1 MRRSEHFRA
10 TAILLL
16 LPLGAVPQTAPQPNG
31 IVREGDRF
39 VRDFYGV
46 APAGQRLRINAHGPV
61 TVQGTAD
68 NNISYSVRL
77 SVRARTEAEARSVM
91 QRYNVRVNPQGEWV
105 VLTAP
110 GGPVISTVTVK
121 APRRQHV
128 VVSTSDGA
136 VDAKDFE
143 GSLDVDTGAGELM
156 VDRVGGDCKLV
167 TGGGDIRVGT
177 VGSAL
182 RCSTGAGKIQVGT
195 VRGAVIMETVGGDIS
210 AADIGGT
217 VRAETGGGGIHI
229 MKAGGAVNAG
239 TGGGQIV
246 VDSASGIV
254 TARNMAGP
262 VKVGAAWGVQ
272 CESGSG
278 GINVSNI
285 AGGMHVAT
293 SLGNIMASL
302 LAGKLADSFLATGNG
317 DITVYIPSNVGVNVR
332 AQNDLADSTRR
343 IAVDFPGIR
352 VRRQGRLIVAEGPVN
367 GGGPLLQISATVGTI
382 FIRKQP

>member
-1 MRRSEHFRA
+1 MLRPADFK
-10 TAILLL
+10 TLAILLL
-16 LPLGAVPQTAPQPNG
+16 LPLVAVPQQTG
-31 IVREGDRF
+31 MVREGDRF
-39 VRDFYGV
+39 VRIFSGI
-46 APAGQRLRINAHGPV
+46 APAGRRLRINAHGPV
-61 TVQGTAD
+61 NVQAGTA
-68 NNISYSVRL
+68 NRISYTVRL
-77 SVRARTEAEARSVM
+77 SVRARSEAEARNVM
-91 QRYNVRVNPQGEWV
+91 QHYNVRVAPQGEWV

-121 APRRQHV
+121 APRLDHV

-136 VDAKDFE
+136 VEAGGIE
-143 GSLDVDTGAGELM
+143 GSLEVDSGAGELSA
-156 VDRVGGDCKLV
+156 DRIGGDCKLV

-177 VGSAL
+177 VGGGL
-182 RCSTGAGKIQVGT
+182 RCSSGAGRIQVGT
-195 VRGAVIMETVGGDIS
+195 VRGAAVLETVGGNIS
-210 AADIGGT
+210 ATDVGGT

-229 MKAGGAVNAG
+229 VKAGGAVTAG

-246 VDSASGIV
+246 VD
-254 TARNMAGP
+254 TANGVVNVRNMAGP

-285 AGGMHVAT
+285 AGGMRVST

-302 LAGKLADSFLATGNG
+302 LAGKLAADSFLATGNG

-343 IAVDFPGIR
+343 IAVDFPGVR

-382 FIRKQP
+382 FIRKQQ